1 MLCRPVLAGKAL
13 HRAPLCEPVHQPL
26 TARYLRGR
34 GCASASRCS
43 QLVCLGLGAWRACT
57 RAASGNTNAGGGV
70 FLMSWSCCK
79 HCSCHTL
86 QTRQAVRTER
96 TALRAQGTSG
106 TPCWTRMCFPRT
118 RAATRLWPRRCCS
131 TSCCGRRYSPA
142 CSSRSSTCCRR
153 ASCMTVKLT

>member
-34 GCASASRCS
+34 GCAFASRCS

-70 FLMSWSCCK
+70 FNVLVVLQ
-79 HCSCHTL
+79 TL
-86 QTRQAVRTER
+86 QLSH
-96 TALRAQGTSG
+96 TANTAGS
-106 TPCWTRMCFPRT
+106 
-118 RAATRLWPRRCCS
+118 AH
-131 TSCCGRRYSPA
+131 
-142 CSSRSSTCCRR
+142 
-153 ASCMTVKLT
+153 